1 MLLVPACLEQASAS
15 LLCGLVSNPA
25 TILFQMHLYGGI

>member
-1 MLLVPACLEQASAS
+1 MLQVPACLGQACAS

-25 TILFQMHLYGGI
+25 TILFQMHLCGGI